1 MCLIVFAYQ
10 CHPDYPLLLVANRDE
25 FFARP
30 TLAMDIWPD
39 HPTVLAGRDL
49 EQMGTWLG
57 VSKEGKFSAVTNYR
71 NGKDKS
77 TTLLSRGNLTKEFL
91 TGSDSASDFLNHLS
105 HTKQNYGGFN
115 LLLGDKTGLYYTSNR
130 GAESTQLTPGIY
142 GLSNA
147 FLDTPWPKLLKAK
160 ENLRAALNTEISLE
174 NLANVL
180 NDQKVA
186 ADEQLPDTGISQAWE
201 RLLSSCF
208 IHSAEYGTR
217 ATTVLRQ
224 RKDGLTELIETS
236 YGAEGF
242 LEQRRYSEQLPLI
255 GNKE

>member
-1 MCLIVFAYQ
+1 M
-10 CHPDYPLLLVANRDE
+10 
-25 FFARP
+25 
-30 TLAMDIWPD
+30 
-39 HPTVLAGRDL
+39 VLAGRDL

-57 VSKEGKFSAVTNYR
+57 VSKEGRFSAVTNYR
-71 NGKDKS
+71 NGKDKN
-77 TTLLSRGNLTKEFL
+77 TALLSRGNLTKEFL
-91 TGSDSASDFLNHLS
+91 TGSDSASDFLNSLS

-115 LLLGDKTGLYYTSNR
+115 LLLGDDTGLYYSSNR
-130 GAESTQLTPGIY
+130 GAESIQLTPGIY

-160 ENLRAALNTEISLE
+160 ENLQAVLNTQVSLDS
-174 NLANVL
+174 LANIL
-180 NDQKVA
+180 SSREIA
-186 ADEQLPDTGISQAWE
+186 ADDQLPDTGISQVWE

-236 YGAEGF
+236 YGTKGF
-242 LEQRRYSEQLPLI
+242 LEERRFSEQLPLI
-255 GNKE
+255 GNKV